1 MNKIILLLLILV
13 FGTSCQ
19 VYKKNHVGGYTFKWK
34 PIEKKHQPGKNT
46 ASKPAEIYSDNEVQN
61 QNFHPLRFD
70 IAQFAPFSPAFNY
83 DLPKVDVTDIPD
95 NSLVALSLLESE
107 QKDPQSLLDFISSE
121 GDFFLFNPNGNF
133 NIKEIKDKKASGPP
147 HPTGVLGFVF
157 SLIGF
162 VCLFIPISSIG
173 FFLFTVGMIIA
184 GLISSI
190 IGLTQGGSK
199 AFAIAGLVLSILS
212 ILVLLIVIILV
223 VALFA
228 TL

>member
-1 MNKIILLLLILV
+1 MNKIILLLIILV

-34 PIEKKHQPGKNT
+34 PIEKKHQQSKNT
-46 ASKPAEIYSDNEVQN
+46 ANKPVEIYSDNEVQN
-61 QNFHPLRFD
+61 HIFRPLSFNL
-70 IAQFAPFSPAFNY
+70 AQFAPFSPAFNY

-95 NSLVALSLLESE
+95 NSLVALSFLESE

-121 GDFFLFNPNGNF
+121 GDFSLFNPQGDF
-133 NIKEIKDKKASGPP
+133 NIKEIKYKKASGPP
-147 HPTGVLGFVF
+147 HPTGVFGFVF

-162 VCLFIPISSIG
+162 ICLFIPIYSLG

-190 IGLTQGGSK
+190 IGLTKGGSK

-212 ILVLLIVIILV
+212 ILVLLILIFLV